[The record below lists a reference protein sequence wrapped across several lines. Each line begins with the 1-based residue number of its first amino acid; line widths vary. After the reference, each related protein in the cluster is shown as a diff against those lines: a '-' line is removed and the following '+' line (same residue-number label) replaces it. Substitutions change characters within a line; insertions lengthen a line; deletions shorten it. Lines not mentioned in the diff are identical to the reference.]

1 MKKKKIIKSISFR
14 NLTTLEEA
22 RKRAKALGLSFSSY
36 VALPIEGDL
45 EDRNDLVIREKDS
58 EDDPEAEKKDD
69 EANE

>member
-36 VALPIEGDL
+36 VALLIEDVRASR
-45 EDRNDLVIREKDS
+45 DRRRRI
-58 EDDPEAEKKDD
+58 
-69 EANE
+69 